1 MLTRRFFFLPLA
13 LLLVACGKPAESPPP
28 AASAPETGP
37 VVAVDSAP
45 EGACPWAIAVDDEG
59 AAQVE
64 PDPGMGAGQVVWQGA
79 LNDDGAEDLLLRFPE
94 GCGNYGE
101 CPYAL
106 YVACPGE
113 PAGRYREVREPD
125 YAMDVQMGTR
135 VTTAGGPSCGCSG
148 KATGCAKNPWPTP
161 TVGTARPRLQTDV
174 TAPGTTPGGSSCPP
188 CTGARRLPYVPFVD
202 FDPAA
207 QIDAAVAI
215 RHQ

>member
-28 AASAPETGP
+28 AASAPETWP

-45 EGACPWAIAVDDEG
+45 EGACPWAITVDDEG

-125 YAMDVQMGTR
+125 YAMDVQMGTQGDDGWR
-135 VTTAGGPSCGCSG
+135 SVLWMQREGDRMREEPLAYSDGGYR
-148 KATGCAKNPWPTP
+148 A
-161 TVGTARPRLQTDV
+161 
-174 TAPGTTPGGSSCPP
+174 TTPSN
-188 CTGARRLPYVPFVD
+188 
-202 FDPAA
+202 
-207 QIDAAVAI
+207 
-215 RHQ
+215 